1 MLLAIVSLCSYNGKQ
16 SGARLSILRADS
28 KMTTILIV
36 EDDKEMQELL
46 QLALTRRGYEVY
58 SSPNG
63 VDALYQVS
71 YHKPDL
77 IILDLMMPWA
87 SGDAVLGFIR
97 STDQLKKTPVLVV
110 SAHPNGE
117 EISAQLHADDYLAK
131 PVDMPTF
138 TKHVERLLASA
149 EPQAS

>member
-1 MLLAIVSLCSYNGKQ
+1 MA
-16 SGARLSILRADS
+16 
-28 KMTTILIV
+28 TIMIV
-36 EDDKEMQELL
+36 EDDESLLKMFELI
-46 QLALTRRGYEVY
+46 LTRMGHKVV

-63 VDALYQVS
+63 VDALYQASS
-71 YHKPDL
+71 YRPDL

-97 STDQLKKTPVLVV
+97 STDALKATRVLVV

-117 EISAQLHADDYLAK
+117 KIAEQLEADGFLPK

-138 TKHVERLLASA
+138 RAYVERMLT
-149 EPQAS
+149 PV

>member
-1 MLLAIVSLCSYNGKQ
+1 MA
-16 SGARLSILRADS
+16 
-28 KMTTILIV
+28 TILIV

-46 QLALTRRGYEVY
+46 QLALARRGHEVFL
-58 SSPNG
+58 SPNG
-63 VDALYQVS
+63 VDALYQIS
-71 YHKPDL
+71 YHKPNL

-97 STDQLKKTPVLVV
+97 STDQLKHTRVLVV

-117 EISAQLHADDYLAK
+117 EIAHQLQADGFLSK

-138 TKHVERLLASA
+138 TKQVERLLAKS
-149 EPQAS
+149 EQQSS

>member
-1 MLLAIVSLCSYNGKQ
+1 MRSRAGYDHLFRG
-16 SGARLSILRADS
+16 ADS

-36 EDDKEMQELL
+36 EDDKELQDLL
-46 QLALTRRGYEVY
+46 QLALARRGYEVY
-58 SSPNG
+58 LSPNG

-97 STDQLKKTPVLVV
+97 STEQLKHTRVLVV

-117 EISAQLHADDYLAK
+117 QIAQQLQADSFLAK
-131 PVDMPTF
+131 PVDMRTF
-138 TKHVERLLASA
+138 TNHVDELLTSTEKHPS
-149 EPQAS
+149 

>member
-1 MLLAIVSLCSYNGKQ
+1 MRCKVGFVHLVL
-16 SGARLSILRADS
+16 GANS
-28 KMTTILIV
+28 KMSTILIV
-36 EDDKEMQELL
+36 EDDKEMQDLL
-46 QLALTRRGYEVY
+46 QLALARRGYEIY
-58 SSPNG
+58 LSPNG

-97 STDQLKKTPVLVV
+97 STDQLKHTRVLVV

-117 EISAQLHADDYLAK
+117 QIAEQLQADGFLAK
-131 PVDMPTF
+131 PIDMPAF
-138 TKHVERLLASA
+138 ASQVERLLAST
-149 EPQAS
+149 EQQTP

>member
-1 MLLAIVSLCSYNGKQ
+1 MKGISGIVKLVLG
-16 SGARLSILRADS
+16 ADS
-28 KMTTILIV
+28 NMTTILIV
-36 EDDKEMQELL
+36 EDDKEMQDLL
-46 QLALTRRGYEVY
+46 QLALARRGYEVFL
-58 SSPNG
+58 SPNG

-97 STDQLKKTPVLVV
+97 STDQLKHTRVLVV

-117 EISAQLHADDYLAK
+117 QIAAKLQADGFLAK
-131 PVDMPTF
+131 PVDMRTF
-138 TKHVERLLASA
+138 TSHVERLLAS
-149 EPQAS
+149 EQHPS